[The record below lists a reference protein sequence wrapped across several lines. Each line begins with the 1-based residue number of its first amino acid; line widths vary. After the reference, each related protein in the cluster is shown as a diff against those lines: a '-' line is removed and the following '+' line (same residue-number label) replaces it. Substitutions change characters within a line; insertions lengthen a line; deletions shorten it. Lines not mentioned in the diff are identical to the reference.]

1 MNGSRPDPPPGPLL
15 VVGRGRLGRGLARRA
30 REAGLEVRLTSGRA
44 PSAGAVRRARIVLLA
59 VPDPAIE
66 PTAERIAALLRPGI
80 VVLHAAGRL
89 GTEPLGSCA
98 RAGAAVGVLHPL
110 VSFADPAHPP
120 SLEGSCF
127 VAWGSPEALRRA
139 RPLVEALGARWV
151 RRPAPPG
158 PAYHAAAAL
167 LANGAVALA
176 HGADRVFEGLGF
188 RPWQRRAALASLLRT
203 VADNLERMDPPA
215 ALSGPA
221 RRGDAEA
228 VGAHLAALDAGTP
241 ETAATYRRVLP
252 AIVACAR
259 AAGLSAAAARRLLAD
274 RARDERQSSPA

>member
-1 MNGSRPDPPPGPLL
+1 MSRRPPAPCPPLL

-30 REAGLEVRLTSGRA
+30 REAGIAVRLTSGRA
-44 PSAGAVRRARIVLLA
+44 PSSSAVRRARVVLLA

-66 PTAERIAALLRPGI
+66 ATAERVAEALRPDAA
-80 VVLHAAGRL
+80 VLHAAGRL
-89 GTEPLGSCA
+89 GVEPLRSCA
-98 RAGAAVGVLHPL
+98 RAGAAVGVVHPL
-110 VSFADPAHPP
+110 VSFADPVRPP

-127 VAWGSPEALRRA
+127 VAWGHPEALRRA

-151 RRPAPPG
+151 RRPASPG

-176 HGADRVFEGLGF
+176 HGADRVLEGLGF
-188 RPWQRRAALASLLRT
+188 GPRQRRAALASLLRT
-203 VADNLERMDPPA
+203 VADNLDRMDPPA

-221 RRGDAEA
+221 RRGDADA
-228 VGAHLAALDAGTP
+228 VRAHLGALDEGTP
-241 ETAATYRRVLP
+241 EVAGTYRRMLP

-259 AAGLSAAAARRLLAD
+259 AAGLSEAAARRLLAD
-274 RARDERQSSPA
+274 TRDDEAQSSPA